1 MDKSQ
6 IIESILAE
14 RERQEQKWG
23 TQHHPSFD
31 QTLLNRIGGCGPERM
46 SEEYEIPSEAR
57 AKFLC
62 EESFRKNQGT
72 WAHILV
78 EEVSEVIGTCNQD
91 KEVTKKE
98 LIQTAAVIFA
108 WLEDLD

>member
-1 MDKSQ
+1 MDRSQ

-14 RERQEQKWG
+14 RERQERKWG
-23 TQHHPSFD
+23 KQHNTSFD
-31 QTLLNRIGGCGPERM
+31 QTLLNRVGGCGPERM
-46 SEEYEIPSEAR
+46 SEEYEIPTEGR

-72 WAHILV
+72 WSHILI
-78 EEVSEVIGTCNQD
+78 EEIAEVIGTCNQD
-91 KEVTKKE
+91 KEVTKVE
-98 LIQTAAVIFA
+98 LIQAAAVIFA

>member
-1 MDKSQ
+1 MDSSK
-6 IIESILAE
+6 IIKSILDE

-31 QTLLNRIGGCGPERM
+31 QTLLNREGGCTPRRM
-46 SEEYEIPSEAR
+46 CEEYEIPSEPR

-62 EESFRKNQGT
+62 EEAFRKNQVT
-72 WAHILV
+72 WAHIFI